1 MLITLL
7 TDFGLDSHYVAQM
20 KGVLYDLADAP
31 EIVDISHSVR
41 PQNVRQAAFII
52 DQVVDTFPRDTC
64 HVVVVDPGVGSK
76 RRILL
81 ARSAEQ
87 FLIGPD
93 NGVLAP
99 LLERHPPDWVREITE
114 TRFWRK
120 PTSQTFHGRDI
131 MAPTAAHL
139 ANGVSPASLGAST
152 MEWCVLP
159 PHELKVD
166 RDRLEGVIIEV
177 DSFGNLISNISSQLL
192 PRIQA
197 QSENHSPAVTLYCRR
212 DEAAAEVR
220 VRIVSTYAQG
230 TIGEEVAL
238 IGSGGHL
245 EIAVV
250 NGNAA
255 ETLAAEVGDRIVV
268 TG

>member
-1 MLITLL
+1 
-7 TDFGLDSHYVAQM
+7 
-20 KGVLYDLADAP
+20 
-31 EIVDISHSVR
+31 
-41 PQNVRQAAFII
+41 
-52 DQVVDTFPRDTC
+52 
-64 HVVVVDPGVGSK
+64 
-76 RRILL
+76 
-81 ARSAEQ
+81 
-87 FLIGPD
+87 
-93 NGVLAP
+93 
-99 LLERHPPDWVREITE
+99 
-114 TRFWRK
+114 
-120 PTSQTFHGRDI
+120 

>member
-31 EIVDISHSVR
+31 EIVDISHAVR

-52 DQVVDTFPRDTC
+52 DQVVETFPRDTC
-64 HVVVVDPGVGSK
+64 HIVVVDPGVGSA

-93 NGVLAP
+93 NGVFST
-99 LLERHPPDWVREITE
+99 LLERNPPDWVREITE
-114 TRFWRK
+114 KRFWRK

-139 ANGVSPASLGAST
+139 ANGVSPASLGSST
-152 MEWCVLP
+152 MEWCVLT
-159 PHELKVD
+159 PHELKIG
-166 RDRLEGVIIEV
+166 RDRLQGLVIEV
-177 DSFGNLISNISSQLL
+177 DSFGNLISNIPSQFLTQL
-192 PRIQA
+192 QT
-197 QSENHSPAVTLYCRR
+197 QSENHSPVVTLECRR
-212 DEAAAEVR
+212 GEAAVEIR
-220 VRIVSTYAQG
+220 VRIVSTYAEGQ
-230 TIGEEVAL
+230 IGEEVAL
-238 IGSGGHL
+238 VGSGGYL

-255 ETLAAEVGDRIVV
+255 ESLAAQIGDRIVV
-268 TG
+268 SG